1 MKTMIWIV
9 AIVIAVSS
17 LAGSAV
23 QAQSYAGGDQG
34 GTLANNL
41 FQQYYTQPGA
51 SSATAGMYP
60 SPHPVPYKV
69 GHTYYTYQPLMPH
82 EMMWQ
87 HKRNYYNYYAGADA
101 FYRDPCNYQ
110 SGGGALNKTTVVWQ
124 SGSNHMGPLPAS
136 IVPLAKLQYRLA
148 SRSYGLNGY
157 SGAGRGCNSCGAG
170 GQSGACATGQCGGA
184 AAGCP
189 NCTAAAQAGQLQR

>member
-9 AIVIAVSS
+9 ATVVAVSS

-23 QAQSYAGGDQG
+23 QAQDYAYGGQH
-34 GTLANNL
+34 GTLSNNL

-51 SSATAGMYP
+51 SSATAAMYP
-60 SPHPVPYKV
+60 APHPVPYKV

-87 HKRNYYNYYAGADA
+87 HRRNYYNFYAGSDA
-101 FYRDPCNYQ
+101 FYQDPCTGQ

-124 SGSNHMGPLPAS
+124 SGTNHMGPLPAS
-136 IVPLAKLQYRLA
+136 IVPLARLQYRLA
-148 SRSYGLNGY
+148 SRSYGLGGQSY
-157 SGAGRGCNSCGAG
+157 GAG
-170 GQSGACATGQCGGA
+170 GQACATGQCGGV

-189 NCTAAAQAGQLQR
+189 SCSAAAQSGMLQR